1 MQPEGVVFDAV
12 AQPRGDGD
20 MRELA
25 RLADSLVE
33 QLDETRH
40 HYEQLRTD
48 LDRFDPRP
56 TSPREREERVE
67 SPEENRERIRLFAL
81 NLALSGSTRE
91 DVSAELR
98 DKFGVE
104 DAGDILDAVFPESS
118 STREHKRRFGRRRR
132 GS

>member
-1 MQPEGVVFDAV
+1 MQPEEVVFDTV

-20 MRELA
+20 TRELA

-33 QLDETRH
+33 QLSETRH
-40 HYEQLRTD
+40 HYERLRTD
-48 LDRFDPRP
+48 LDRLGPRP
-56 TSPREREERVE
+56 SAAREREERVE
-67 SPEENRERIRLFAL
+67 SPEESRERVRLFAL

-91 DVSAELR
+91 EVSAELR

-118 STREHKRRFGRRRR
+118 STLQHKRRFGRRR

>member
-1 MQPEGVVFDAV
+1 MQPEEVVFDTV
-12 AQPRGDGD
+12 AARRGDGET
-20 MRELA
+20 RELA

-33 QLDETRH
+33 QLSETRR
-40 HYEQLRTD
+40 HYERLRTD
-48 LDRFDPRP
+48 LDRFEPRP
-56 TSPREREERVE
+56 SAPREHEERVE
-67 SPEENRERIRLFAL
+67 APRDSRERVRLFAL
-81 NLALSGSTRE
+81 NLALSGSTRA

-118 STREHKRRFGRRRR
+118 AREHKRRFGRRRR